1 VVVDGED
8 IHGDGVNVAA
18 RLEALCEPGG
28 IAISGNTHEQV
39 QGKLEA
45 HFEDTGEHAVK
56 NITRPIR
63 VWKWTETTTKEMRA
77 IPEAAEPLSL
87 PDKPSIAVL
96 AFDDL
101 STGSDRDY
109 LSDAIGEGII
119 TELSRFSELFVIAR
133 NSSFKYR
140 DKATDVREIAAEL
153 GVHYVLE
160 GSQQKHGDRLRV
172 TVQLIDALAGNH
184 IWSERY
190 DRDLVD
196 IFAVQDEI
204 VRSVA
209 STAGAKIAFKPPPTG
224 GLKRLS
230 ALHHHL
236 RARQHIRQ
244 FTKENTEQARL
255 ENLAAI
261 EADPTSPFGYIG
273 LTFVYINLY
282 RYGWSDLGSD
292 EILACARKWAE
303 KALELE
309 PNNYDSHYAMAKLHS
324 QTGEQDLSIARHEK
338 SIELNPGAT
347 NVMASLAETLLY
359 TGRVGEAI
367 ELLHRAMRLDPHH
380 PDWFKWNLAETLW
393 TAEDCDTAL
402 STMLSMAKIPNMA
415 RLTLAVIFVC
425 LGRQEEAKA
434 TIGEFLQSEPD
445 YSIAEVKDKTQH
457 LYKDPAIRDRWI
469 ADLRTAGLPE

>member
-1 VVVDGED
+1 
-8 IHGDGVNVAA
+8 
-18 RLEALCEPGG
+18 
-28 IAISGNTHEQV
+28 
-39 QGKLEA
+39 
-45 HFEDTGEHAVK
+45 
-56 NITRPIR
+56 
-63 VWKWTETTTKEMRA
+63 M
-77 IPEAAEPLSL
+77 
-87 PDKPSIAVL
+87 
-96 AFDDL
+96 
-101 STGSDRDY
+101 
-109 LSDAIGEGII
+109 
-119 TELSRFSELFVIAR
+119 
-133 NSSFKYR
+133 
-140 DKATDVREIAAEL
+140 DVRDIAAEL

-160 GSQQKHGDRLRV
+160 GSQQKDGDRLRV

-230 ALHHHL
+230 ALQHHL

-244 FTKENTEQARL
+244 FTKESTEQARL

-380 PDWFKWNLAETLW
+380 PDWFKWNLAEALW

-415 RLTLAVIFVC
+415 RLTLAAIFVC

-445 YSIAEVKDKTQH
+445 YSIAEVKDKTQY
-457 LYKDPAIRDRWI
+457 LYKDPAILDRWI